1 MVSPEQY
8 QHAPRPSGHTLT
20 QARDTSTIANNLAS
34 ARGIPSHQSR
44 GAPASPA
51 LSAQNARARMA
62 DSPTKSKF
70 SEDQR
75 PELLI
80 NTHHRSK
87 RENGSKRSWMPPAS
101 PTQVT
106 SQQVVPLSAGE
117 NITSGLKSLAGD
129 EPFRRFYSTFEGL
142 ISKLSAPLAF
152 ASLPLGVEPSSP
164 DRKSAADTKLD
175 RDFAAADFTS
185 YSRKEPDVTKLVSS
199 AALRA
204 IKDKDGQLNTNNTAE
219 SFYVVPTAGGMI
231 SYAGIL
237 SRARNGSF
245 DEAED
250 DFVDA
255 NENPPSPEE
264 INYGKGSRPR
274 KQSGRSSMISQR
286 GGSKLSKTAEELHM
300 ENEALKHLS
309 DTLAKRLHMW
319 EVNAQSSSL
328 ALQQSLRAMHNH
340 AASRHASPSAS
351 TIHAPSMPGTA
362 PSLMGDTDPRV
373 KELEELTQRNEK
385 ELERVSRENE
395 KLKAVLGRYRD
406 RWEKLKEGARVR
418 RENNAGGVEASKSPA
433 PPNGPGDVEG
443 QDDDDEK
450 PENLQEI

>member
-1 MVSPEQY
+1 MAGSPK
-8 QHAPRPSGHTLT
+8 A
-20 QARDTSTIANNLAS
+20 
-34 ARGIPSHQSR
+34 
-44 GAPASPA
+44 
-51 LSAQNARARMA
+51 
-62 DSPTKSKF
+62 SKF
-70 SEDQR
+70 HEKQR
-75 PELLI
+75 PEPLLV
-80 NTHHRSK
+80 NTTSRSK
-87 RENGSKRSWMPPAS
+87 REDGSKPSWLPPS

-106 SQQVVPLSAGE
+106 SQQVVPSSAGE

-152 ASLPLGVEPSSP
+152 ASLPLGIEPGSP
-164 DRKSAADTKLD
+164 DHKSAADTKLD
-175 RDFAAADFTS
+175 RDFAAADFTG

-204 IKDKDGQLNTNNTAE
+204 IKDKDGQLSTNNAAE

-237 SRARNGSF
+237 SRARNSSF

-255 NENPPSPEE
+255 NENPPSSEE
-264 INYGKGSRPR
+264 THSGKGARSRKP
-274 KQSGRSSMISQR
+274 SGRSSMISQR
-286 GGSKLSKTAEELHM
+286 GGPNTSKTAEELYM

-328 ALQQSLRAMHNH
+328 ALQQSLRAIHNQ

-351 TIHAPSMPGTA
+351 TLQAPSLPDTA
-362 PSLMGDTDPRV
+362 PSIPGETDSRV
-373 KELEELTQRNEK
+373 KELEELTKRNER

-418 RENNAGGVEASKSPA
+418 RGNNAGGGGGAEASKSP
-433 PPNGPGDVEG
+433 PPIAPGDE
-443 QDDDDEK
+443 DDDGDREK
-450 PENLQEI
+450 PENLQGS